1 MGRVDIMGGSFDF
14 RQFEQFTKDLERL
27 AKENTNQLFQDA
39 AKELAGRLLTLAI
52 KNTPVGDYPAESG
65 MVGGTLRRGWT
76 SQSHEQAF
84 HDRAN
89 KPTAK
94 DVQAFLDTLQISYT
108 GDAYIIEVENPADY
122 ASYVE
127 SGHRT
132 VNHKDWVDGKFMM
145 RESVEELK
153 KIAPKVLERKIGRF
167 LRECLHD

>member
-1 MGRVDIMGGSFDF
+1 MGGSFDF
-14 RQFEQFTKDLERL
+14 RQFEQFTKNLERL

-39 AKELAGRLLTLAI
+39 AKELAGRLLTLAN
-52 KNTPVGDYPAESG
+52 KKTPVGIYPAESG
-65 MVGGTLRRGWT
+65 MIGGTLRRGWV

-84 HDRAN
+84 NNRAS

-108 GDAYIIEVENPADY
+108 GDAYTIEVVNPVDY
-122 ASYVE
+122 ASHVE

-145 RESVEELK
+145 RESIEELE
-153 KIAPKVLERKIGRF
+153 KIAPKVLERKIERF
-167 LRECLHD
+167 LRECMHD